1 LKISLKKLA
10 TFWRLPVRDK
20 LFLLRAAALALFI
33 RLFLK
38 IGSFKKL
45 TGLLKVSPILT
56 APENEIAVLKYHRN
70 MILMM
75 YNLHPLINCLAIS
88 VAFWYLLKRKGIKT
102 ELKFG
107 AMKEAGKLKAHAWLE
122 HEGFPLAPD
131 DKISLYKT
139 FSSPIL

>member
-1 LKISLKKLA
+1 MKISLKKLA
-10 TFWRLPVRDK
+10 TFWQLSAPNK
-20 LFLLRAAALALFI
+20 LFLARAVALALFI

-45 TGLLKVSPILT
+45 IGFLRVEPMP
-56 APENEIAVLKYHRN
+56 AAAGNEITVLKQHRN
-70 MILMM
+70 MIQMM
-75 YNLHPLINCLAIS
+75 YNFYPVINCLAIS
-88 VAFWYLLKRKGIKT
+88 VTFWYLLKRKGIKT

-107 AMKEAGKLKAHAWLE
+107 TMKEAGKLKAHAWLE

-131 DKISLYKT
+131 DKIGLYKT